1 MLTVAIGA
9 DAHRAILTVV
19 SGELH
24 DADQLAAV
32 PIATVNNQPI
42 HVRDIGHV
50 ELGIREDYIRT
61 ASENGPAVLVGISR
75 QPDGNTV
82 AIATA
87 VRALVREFRARYPDV
102 RLSFSYDQATLV
114 TESFNSV
121 RDAIVLGLALA
132 VLVVF
137 LFTRSVAS
145 ALVAAVVVPCT
156 IAITLVV
163 MKAAGMTFNMMTLG
177 GIAAGIGLFIDD
189 AIVMIEA
196 IHRSHARSPDGAA
209 VEARP
214 VRA

>member
-1 MLTVAIGA
+1 ALMLQHGVTAADVAGGLARANVIEAAGEVV
-9 DAHRAILTVV
+9 DAKRAILTVV

-32 PIATVNNQPI
+32 PIATVNNQPV

-87 VRALVREFRARYPDV
+87 VRALVKGFRARYPDV
-102 RLSFSYDQATLV
+102 RISFSYDQATLV

-121 RDAIVLGLALA
+121 RDAI
-132 VLVVF
+132 
-137 LFTRSVAS
+137 
-145 ALVAAVVVPCT
+145 
-156 IAITLVV
+156 
-163 MKAAGMTFNMMTLG
+163 
-177 GIAAGIGLFIDD
+177 
-189 AIVMIEA
+189 
-196 IHRSHARSPDGAA
+196 
-209 VEARP
+209 
-214 VRA
+214 